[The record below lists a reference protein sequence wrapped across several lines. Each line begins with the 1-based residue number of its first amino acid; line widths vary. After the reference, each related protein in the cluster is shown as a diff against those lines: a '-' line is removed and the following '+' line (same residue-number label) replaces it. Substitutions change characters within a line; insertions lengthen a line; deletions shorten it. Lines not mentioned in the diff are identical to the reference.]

1 MESILT
7 SIKEDLQIDESNEE
21 FDVTILGHINTAI
34 SYLHQMGIGPSK
46 GFLVTGKDDTWG
58 QLLGSEM
65 ALLASARTYIYI
77 STKLVF
83 DPPASSAIIDS
94 MNRQKNEAEWRL
106 TEAAADLSDK

>member
-7 SIKEDLQIDESNEE
+7 AIKCDLQIDESNEE

-34 SYLHQMGIGPSK
+34 SYLHQMGVGPPG
-46 GFLVTGKDDTWG
+46 GFLVTGKDNTWKE
-58 QLLGSEM
+58 LLGSEM
-65 ALLASARTYIYI
+65 SLLTSARTYIYI

-83 DPPASSAIIDS
+83 DPPASAAIIDS